1 MFSRLH
7 KTWVRAFKG
16 HFSPSDSGCRTRMFC
31 VGTAKSGTHSIAALF
46 DNPVRSRH
54 EVENSELL
62 KKILA
67 LSAGNLSNGDLG
79 SYIRQRNR
87 RLTLDVDSS
96 QLNFFLLEAI
106 LEQFRT
112 ARFLLTI
119 RDPYS
124 WLNSFVNDSL
134 RRQTTENWM
143 RLRELRFRANLFTHS
158 PAEQILKQLGL
169 YTLDGYLSY
178 WAMHNDKV
186 LSLVPT
192 DRLLVVRTDEITGR
206 AYEIADFA
214 GLSRSYVRPE
224 RSYEFKNPIEFGVL
238 KKIDRSYL
246 ENKIISH
253 CRPLMLRFFPEIQLA
268 TSGLVLPCSSSAALR
283 TSAVSAGAA
292 S

>member
-7 KTWVRAFKG
+7 NAWARAFEG
-16 HFSPSDSGCRTRMFC
+16 HYSSSDSGGRTRMFC

-46 DNPVRSRH
+46 DSPVRSKH

-67 LSAGNLSNGDLG
+67 LSAGNLSNGELG
-79 SYIRQRNR
+79 RYIRQRDR
-87 RLTLDVDSS
+87 RLALDVDSS

-124 WLNSFVNDSL
+124 WLSSFINDSL

-143 RLRELRFRANLFTHS
+143 RLRDLRFRANLFTHPS
-158 PAEQILKQLGL
+158 EEQILKQHGL

-186 LSLVPT
+186 LSLVPA
-192 DRLLVVRTDEITGR
+192 DRLLVVRTDEITRR

-224 RSYEFKNPIEFGVL
+224 RSHEFKNPKEFGVL
-238 KKIDRSYL
+238 EKIDRSYL
-246 ENKIISH
+246 ENKISSH

-268 TSGLVLPCSSSAALR
+268 ASGLVLPSSISAALR
-283 TSAVSAGAA
+283 TIPVSAGAV